1 MSDFVLLSVQK
12 DIRESEDVTMDI
24 RKATVA
30 DLDGIEKIYDDI
42 HTAEERGEQTIGWI
56 RGVYPV
62 RATAEAGLQRG
73 DLYVMEEDGE
83 LLGTAI
89 INDIQVDVYKGGKW
103 DYEAADDEVCVL
115 HTLVISP
122 YAKGR
127 GCGRTFVKFYEDYAL
142 QHGRHELRIDTNER
156 NAAARAMY
164 KKYGYK
170 EIGIV
175 PTVFN
180 GIPDV
185 MLVMLEK
192 RV

>member
-1 MSDFVLLSVQK
+1 MN
-12 DIRESEDVTMDI
+12 I
-24 RKATVA
+24 RKATAA

-56 RGVYPV
+56 RDVYPV

-89 INDIQVDVYKGGKW
+89 INDIQVDVYKDGKW
-103 DYEAADDEVCVL
+103 DHEAADDEVCVL

-164 KKYGYK
+164 KKLGYK

>member
-1 MSDFVLLSVQK
+1 MN
-12 DIRESEDVTMDI
+12 I
-24 RKATVA
+24 RKAKA
-30 DLDGIEKIYDDI
+30 DDIDGIEKIYDDI
-42 HTAEERGEQTIGWI
+42 HTSEESREQTIGWI

-62 RATAEAGLQRG
+62 RATAEEGLRRG
-73 DLYVMEEDGE
+73 DLYVMEDGGE

-89 INDIQVDVYKGGKW
+89 INKIQVDVYKDGEW
-103 DYEAADDEVCVL
+103 EYEASDDEVCVL

-127 GCGRTFVKFYEDYAL
+127 GYGRAFVKFYEDYAL
-142 QHGRHELRIDTNER
+142 QHGCHELRIDTNER

-170 EIGIV
+170 EIDIV

>member
-1 MSDFVLLSVQK
+1 MN
-12 DIRESEDVTMDI
+12 I
-24 RKATVA
+24 RKANA
-30 DLDGIEKIYDDI
+30 SDLNGIEKIYDDI
-42 HTAEERGEQTIGWI
+42 HNAEESGEQTIGWI
-56 RGVYPV
+56 RDVYPV
-62 RATAEAGLQRG
+62 RATAEAALKRD
-73 DLYVMEEDGE
+73 DLFVLEDGGE

-89 INDIQVDVYKGGKW
+89 INKIQVDVYKDGKW
-103 DYEAADDEVCVL
+103 EYEAADDEVCVL

-122 YAKGR
+122 FAKGR
-127 GCGRTFVKFYEDYAL
+127 GCGKAFVKFYEDYAL
-142 QHGRHELRIDTNER
+142 QHGCHELRIDTNER
-156 NAAARAMY
+156 NSAARAMY
-164 KKYGYK
+164 KKLGYK

>member
-1 MSDFVLLSVQK
+1 MN
-12 DIRESEDVTMDI
+12 I
-24 RKATVA
+24 RKANA
-30 DLDGIEKIYDDI
+30 SDLNGIEKIYDDI
-42 HTAEERGEQTIGWI
+42 HNAEESGEQTIGWI
-56 RGVYPV
+56 RDVYPV
-62 RATAEAGLQRG
+62 RATAEAALKRD
-73 DLYVMEEDGE
+73 DLFVLEDGGE

-89 INDIQVDVYKGGKW
+89 INKIQVDVYKDGKW
-103 DYEAADDEVCVL
+103 EYEATDDEVCVL

-127 GCGRTFVKFYEDYAL
+127 GCGRAFVKFYEDYAI
-142 QHGRHELRIDTNER
+142 QHGCHELRIDTNER
-156 NAAARAMY
+156 NSAARAMY
-164 KKYGYK
+164 KKLGYK

>member
-1 MSDFVLLSVQK
+1 MN
-12 DIRESEDVTMDI
+12 I
-24 RKATVA
+24 RKATTA

-42 HTAEERGEQTIGWI
+42 HTAEENGEQTIGWI
-56 RGVYPV
+56 RDVYPV
-62 RATAEAGLQRG
+62 RATAEAALKRD
-73 DLYVMEEDGE
+73 DLFVLEDGGE

-89 INDIQVDVYKGGKW
+89 INKIQVDVYKDGKW
-103 DYEAADDEVCVL
+103 EYEAPDDEVCVL

-127 GCGRTFVKFYEDYAL
+127 GCGRAFVKFYEDYAL
-142 QHGRHELRIDTNER
+142 QHGCHELRIDTNER
-156 NAAARAMY
+156 NSAARAMY
-164 KKYGYK
+164 KKLGYK

-180 GIPDV
+180 GIPNV

>member
-1 MSDFVLLSVQK
+1 MN
-12 DIRESEDVTMDI
+12 I
-24 RKATVA
+24 RKAKTS

-42 HTAEERGEQTIGWI
+42 HDAEESGEQTIGWI
-56 RGVYPV
+56 KGIYPV
-62 RATAEAGLQRG
+62 RATAEAALGRD
-73 DLYVMEEDGE
+73 DLFVLEDGGE

-89 INDIQVDVYKGGKW
+89 INKIQVDAYRDGKW
-103 DYEAADDEVCVL
+103 EYEAADDEVCVL

-122 YAKGR
+122 FAKGK
-127 GCGRTFVKFYEDYAL
+127 GCGRAFVKFYEDYAL
-142 QHGRHELRIDTNER
+142 QHGCHELRIDTNER
-156 NAAARAMY
+156 NSAARAMY
-164 KKYGYK
+164 KKFGYK

-175 PTVFN
+175 PTIFN

>member
-1 MSDFVLLSVQK
+1 MN
-12 DIRESEDVTMDI
+12 I
-24 RKATVA
+24 RKAIKS
-30 DLDGIEKIYDDI
+30 DLDQIEKIYYEI
-42 HTAEERGEQTIGWI
+42 HTAEENREQTIGWI
-56 RGVYPV
+56 RDVYPV
-62 RATAEAGLQRG
+62 RATAESALQR
-73 DLYVMEEDGE
+73 DDMFVLEEGGE

-89 INDIQVDVYKGGKW
+89 INNIQVDVYKDGHW
-103 DYEAADDEVCVL
+103 EYEAPDDEVCVL

-127 GCGRTFVKFYEDYAL
+127 GCGRKFVKFYEDYAL
-142 QHGRHELRIDTNER
+142 RHGCHELRIDTNER
-156 NAAARAMY
+156 NSVARAMY
-164 KKYGYK
+164 KKLGYK

>member
-1 MSDFVLLSVQK
+1 MN
-12 DIRESEDVTMDI
+12 I
-24 RKATVA
+24 RKATAA
-30 DLDGIEKIYDDI
+30 DIDGIEKIYDDI

-103 DYEAADDEVCVL
+103 DCEAADDEVCVL

-122 YAKGR
+122 YAKDR
-127 GCGRTFVKFYEDYAL
+127 DCGRTFVKFYEDYAL
-142 QHGRHELRIDTNER
+142 QHGRHELRIDPMSGTR
-156 NAAARAMY
+156 RQGLCIRSSDIRRSALFRPRLT
-164 KKYGYK
+164 GYL
-170 EIGIV
+170 
-175 PTVFN
+175 
-180 GIPDV
+180 
-185 MLVMLEK
+185 MLCL
-192 RV
+192 

>member
-1 MSDFVLLSVQK
+1 MN
-12 DIRESEDVTMDI
+12 I
-24 RKATVA
+24 RKANA
-30 DLDGIEKIYDDI
+30 SDLNGIEKIYDDI
-42 HTAEERGEQTIGWI
+42 HTAEESGEQTIGWI
-56 RGVYPV
+56 RDVYPV
-62 RATAEAGLQRG
+62 RATAEAALKRD
-73 DLYVMEEDGE
+73 DLFVLEDGGE

-89 INDIQVDVYKGGKW
+89 INKIQVDVYKEGKW
-103 DYEAADDEVCVL
+103 EYEAADDEVCVL

-127 GCGRTFVKFYEDYAL
+127 GCGKAFVKFYEDYAL
-142 QHGRHELRIDTNER
+142 QHGCHELRIDTNER
-156 NAAARAMY
+156 NSAARAMY
-164 KKYGYK
+164 KKLGYK

-180 GIPDV
+180 GIPNV